1 MAQKL
6 PEKFLFLADFH
17 VKARTWTNNTQVRGD
32 AYAAMQKIG
41 DLAEENGLDTLVIGG
56 DFFDS
61 NRPTPDDL
69 VQTVDFLS
77 RFNQVYYIRGNH
89 DSCDPSYL
97 ESVSRILGSKNFVT
111 QLVAQFIQLGN
122 NSYLTGIS
130 WMPSKEEYKRAVWAT
145 LDYFK
150 KEYPGKTLYLVL
162 HTSFQHLLAF
172 EGAYTFDTSEVA
184 QWCKDMDVVL
194 LVGDVHVRDTRRVA
208 VFPPPADSKGV
219 LHNLG
224 ELTFHSPGSVYPL
237 QFNETDF
244 VKAVTIVD
252 TAEDDYNKRLRPLP
266 VEVRKYATWHY
277 TEAGSLKEYLTG
289 CAELHR
295 AAKEKG
301 LVTLPTY
308 IRIVVDTGVEPPHII
323 PSDYPELVI
332 QIQTEAD
339 EFDPGH
345 VVDTADGTY
354 TLEQAINDE
363 FPDPDVAEI
372 ANQLVKS
379 PDPAG
384 DLQEYLELWQVER
397 TTM

>member
-6 PEKFLFLADFH
+6 TEKFLFLADFH

-41 DLAEENGLDTLVIGG
+41 DLAEEKGLDTLVIGG

-97 ESVSRILGSKNFVT
+97 ESVSRILGVNNFVT
-111 QLVAQFIQLGN
+111 QLNGQFVQLAN
-122 NSYLTGIS
+122 KSYLTGIS
-130 WMPSKEEYKRAVWAT
+130 WMPSKEEYKNAVQST
-145 LDYFK
+145 LEYFRN
-150 KEYPGKTLYLVL
+150 EYPGKTLYLVL

-172 EGAYTFDTSEVA
+172 EGAYTFDTAEVA
-184 QWCKDMDVVL
+184 EWCKGMDVVL
-194 LVGDVHVRDTRRVA
+194 LVGDVHVRDTRQVA
-208 VFPPPADSKGV
+208 VYPNPNDTTGV
-219 LHNLG
+219 LDNLG
-224 ELTFHSPGSVYPL
+224 ELIFHSPGSVYPL
-237 QFNETDF
+237 QFNDTDT
-244 VKAVTIVD
+244 VKSVSAVYTGTDQRI
-252 TAEDDYNKRLRPLP
+252 LRIAPLQ
-266 VEVRKYATWHY
+266 VEVRKYASFRY
-277 TEAGSLKEYLTG
+277 TGSQNTLKDWLESFNNGYYKEWPGYLP
-289 CAELHR
+289 A
-295 AAKEKG
+295 
-301 LVTLPTY
+301 Y
-308 IRIVVDTGVEPPHII
+308 IRIILDPGVEPPHII
-323 PSDYPELVI
+323 PSDYPNLVI
-332 QIQTEAD
+332 QIQVEAD

-345 VVDTADGTY
+345 AVDTADGTY

>member
-1 MAQKL
+1 MI
-6 PEKFLFLADFH
+6 EKFLFLADFH

-32 AYAAMQKIG
+32 AYEAMKQIG
-41 DLAEENGLDTLVIGG
+41 DLAEEKGLDTLVIGG

-77 RFNQVYYIRGNH
+77 RFKQVYYIRGNH

-97 ESVSRILGSKNFVT
+97 EGVSRILGTRNFVT
-111 QLVAQFIQLGN
+111 QLNGQFVQLQN
-122 NSYLTGIS
+122 SSYLTGIS
-130 WMPSKEEYKRAVWAT
+130 WMPSKEEYKHAVQST
-145 LDYFK
+145 LEYFRN
-150 KEYPGKTLYLVL
+150 EYPGKTLYLVL

-172 EGAYTFDTSEVA
+172 DGAYTFDTAEVA
-184 QWCKDMDVVL
+184 QWCKDTDVVL

-224 ELTFHSPGSVYPL
+224 ELIFHSPGSVYPL
-237 QFNETDF
+237 QFNETGS
-244 VKAVTIVD
+244 VKAVTLVD
-252 TAEDDYNKRLRPLP
+252 TAEDDYNMRLRPLP
-266 VEVRKYATWHY
+266 VEVRKYATMRY
-277 TEAGSLKEYLTG
+277 SGTQNTLKDWLENFNNGYYQEWSGYLP
-289 CAELHR
+289 A
-295 AAKEKG
+295 
-301 LVTLPTY
+301 Y
-308 IRIVVDTGVEPPHII
+308 IRIILDPGVEPPHII
-323 PSDYPELVI
+323 PSDYPNLVI
-332 QIQTEAD
+332 QIQVEAD

-345 VVDTADGTY
+345 AVDAADGTY

>member
-1 MAQKL
+1 MTD
-6 PEKFLFLADFH
+6 KFLFLADFH

-32 AYAAMQKIG
+32 AYVCMQQIG
-41 DLAEENGLDTLVIGG
+41 DFAEENDLDTLVIGG

-77 RFNQVYYIRGNH
+77 RFKQVYYIRGNH

-97 ESVSRILGSKNFVT
+97 ESVSRILGAKNFVT
-111 QLVAQFIQLGN
+111 QLNGQFVHLGN
-122 NSYLTGIS
+122 DSYLTGIS
-130 WMPSKEEYKRAVWAT
+130 WMPSKEEYRLAVQQT
-145 LDYFK
+145 LDYFRK
-150 KEYPGKTLYLVL
+150 NYPERTLYLVL
-162 HTSFQHLLAF
+162 HTSFKHLLTF

-184 QWCKDMDVVL
+184 KWCKDMDVVL

-208 VFPPPADSKGV
+208 VFPPPADTKGV
-219 LHNLG
+219 LPNLG
-224 ELTFHSPGSVYPL
+224 ELTFHSPGAVYPL

-244 VKAVTIVD
+244 AKAITIVN
-252 TAEDDYNKRLRPLP
+252 TAEDDYNRRLRPQP
-266 VEVRKYATWHY
+266 VEVRKYASFHY
-277 TEAGSLKEYLTG
+277 TGTGDSLKDFLENFNNGYHVDYPDYLP
-289 CAELHR
+289 A
-295 AAKEKG
+295 
-301 LVTLPTY
+301 Y
-308 IRIVVDTGVEPPHII
+308 IRVVLDTGVEPPHII
-323 PSDYPELVI
+323 PSDYPNLVI
-332 QIQTEAD
+332 QIQLEAD
-339 EFDPGH
+339 AFDPGH
-345 VVDTADGTY
+345 AIDSPDGSY

-384 DLQEYLELWQVER
+384 DLQKYLELWQVER

>member
-1 MAQKL
+1 MTD
-6 PEKFLFLADFH
+6 KFLFLADFH

-32 AYAAMQKIG
+32 AYAAMQQIG
-41 DLAEENGLDTLVIGG
+41 DFAEENQLDTLVIGG

-77 RFNQVYYIRGNH
+77 RFKQVYYIRGNH

-97 ESVSRILGSKNFVT
+97 ESVSRILGAKNFVT
-111 QLVAQFIQLGN
+111 QLNGQFVHLGN
-122 NSYLTGIS
+122 DSYLTGIS
-130 WMPSKEEYKRAVWAT
+130 WMPSKEEYRLAVQQT

-150 KEYPGKTLYLVL
+150 KNYPEKTLYLVL
-162 HTSFQHLLAF
+162 HTSFKHLLTF

-184 QWCKDMDVVL
+184 KWCKDMDVVL

-208 VFPPPADSKGV
+208 VFPPPADTQGV
-219 LHNLG
+219 LPNLG
-224 ELTFHSPGSVYPL
+224 ELTFHSPGAVYPL

-244 VKAVTIVD
+244 AKAITIVN
-252 TAEDDYNKRLRPLP
+252 TAEDDYNRRLRPQP
-266 VEVRKYATWHY
+266 VEVRKYASFHY
-277 TEAGSLKEYLTG
+277 TGTGDSLKDFLENFNNGYHVDYPDYLP
-289 CAELHR
+289 A
-295 AAKEKG
+295 
-301 LVTLPTY
+301 Y
-308 IRIVVDTGVEPPHII
+308 IRVVLDTGVEPPHII
-323 PSDYPELVI
+323 PSDYPNLVI
-332 QIQTEAD
+332 QIQLEAD

-345 VVDTADGTY
+345 AIDSSDGSY

-384 DLQEYLELWQVER
+384 DLQKYLELWQVER

>member
-1 MAQKL
+1 MI
-6 PEKFLFLADFH
+6 EKFLFLADFH

-32 AYAAMQKIG
+32 AYEAMKQIG
-41 DLAEENGLDTLVIGG
+41 DLAEEKGLDTLVIGG

-77 RFNQVYYIRGNH
+77 RFKQVYYIRGNH

-97 ESVSRILGSKNFVT
+97 ESVSRILGVNNFVT
-111 QLVAQFIQLGN
+111 QLNGQFVQLAN

-130 WMPSKEEYKRAVWAT
+130 WMPSKEEYKHAVRST

-150 KEYPGKTLYLVL
+150 NEYPGKTLYLVL

-172 EGAYTFDTSEVA
+172 EGAYTFDTAEVA
-184 QWCKDMDVVL
+184 QWCKDTDVVL

-208 VFPPPADSKGV
+208 VFPPPPPPADSKGV

-224 ELTFHSPGSVYPL
+224 ELIFHSPGSVYPL

-244 VKAVTIVD
+244 VKAVTIID
-252 TAEDDYNKRLRPLP
+252 TAEDDYNKRIRPLP
-266 VEVRKYATWHY
+266 VEVRKYASFRY
-277 TEAGSLKEYLTG
+277 TGSQNTLKDWLESFNNGYYKEWPGYLP
-289 CAELHR
+289 A
-295 AAKEKG
+295 
-301 LVTLPTY
+301 Y
-308 IRIVVDTGVEPPHII
+308 IRIILDPGVEPPHII
-323 PSDYPELVI
+323 PSDYPNLVI
-332 QIQTEAD
+332 QIQVEAD

-345 VVDTADGTY
+345 AVDTADGTY